1 MSFPVPEEWE
11 MEHECLSSAILA
23 GGLLLVEI
31 AEGVTV
37 EEVKAKTGAPLE
49 VSKTLKRFD

>member
-1 MSFPVPEEWE
+1 MPRTE
-11 MEHECLSSAILA
+11 LSIPSLYSLVS

-37 EEVKAKTGAPLE
+37 EEVLAKTGAPLK
-49 VSKTLKRFD
+49 VASSLKRFG

>member
-1 MSFPVPEEWE
+1 